1 MLAPKDFLEIGSR
14 ILILFSGKY
23 KAFTGFYSGALH
35 PPVICLAA
43 MLRTDWITGGLSVRP
58 RPEAARVSYRRA
70 AAFMQTDGLACS
82 SGKHSLEMGV
92 GEGKFQRC

>member
-1 MLAPKDFLEIGSR
+1 M
-14 ILILFSGKY
+14 
-23 KAFTGFYSGALH
+23 
-35 PPVICLAA
+35 
-43 MLRTDWITGGLSVRP
+43 RP